1 MHTNPVLTSFK
12 CQWNEIFYFLIWK
25 SFQNDKECCFFCG
38 NTLGYWVRLLVK
50 SQCGHKVVSNHK
62 KLNVSHYFFCI
73 ELKLGMVQL
82 LHLSQ
87 SCMICPLWHF
97 RGNTMGSRHS
107 SFNVENQ
114 NFPSSRSV
122 ICYCWRKSVKLWSNN
137 WGSFHFRNAEVW

>member
-1 MHTNPVLTSFK
+1 M
-12 CQWNEIFYFLIWK
+12 K
-25 SFQNDKECCFFCG
+25 SFIFLFERAFKMIKNVVFF
-38 NTLGYWVRLLVK
+38 VVALLVAELDYLW
-50 SQCGHKVVSNHK
+50 SHSVDHKVLSNHK
-62 KLNVSHYFFCI
+62 KLDVSHYFFCI

-114 NFPSSRSV
+114 NFPHSRSV

-137 WGSFHFRNAEVW
+137 WGSFHFRNVEIW